1 MTQQVLALKWR
12 PRTLSEV
19 IGQPHV
25 VQALSN
31 GLDNNRLHHAF
42 LFTGTRGVGKTTLA
56 RIFAK
61 SLNCE
66 KGVSSTPCGVCS
78 ICKEVDEGR
87 FVDLIEIDA
96 ASRTRVEDTRE
107 ILDNVQ
113 YAPTRGRYKIY
124 LIDEVHMLSNSSF
137 NALLKT
143 LEEPP
148 PHVKFLLATTDPQ
161 KLPVTVLSRCLRFQ
175 LKRIQD
181 QEIVGQLSHILMAE
195 NIPFEENALKLIAK
209 AGDGS
214 MRDALSLLDQA
225 IAYGGQKVE
234 YQRTHE
240 MLGLIDTHYLVNVL
254 EALATK
260 NIDNVVA
267 VLSQLKSN
275 GLDYHRF
282 LEDLIDAFHL
292 LTMMQLSEVVKMG
305 ESIEMQQLSQL
316 LSAEDLQLFYQIALN
331 GRKDLQNHPN
341 SCVGF
346 EMTLLRMVLF
356 SPTAPILPPDLEK
369 KSKSSADF
377 TLDATD
383 VGNIAGSQVASTIT
397 SGSLKHNQVDR
408 VPLEESDSEENI
420 TSASITRTEVRELSS
435 TFTIEENLTQES
447 VVEPQVD
454 LPPVD
459 LPWETV
465 SSETPHSA
473 RDSSVEALD
482 RKALEIETVDTAISN
497 TERLPVELET
507 QHYAADQPRKEN
519 NASLEEDS
527 VVVSDGVFG
536 HNAQDNWPEHQKE
549 AALSVITEPAA
560 PDHWVESS
568 TTENSVLE
576 DNLVQDNLPSMSAP
590 AVEQKVE
597 QNSNGEKHSLQES
610 PLQEQIGSGA
620 DLAMETTQTISLEAL
635 NNNEAWLQLVSQL
648 RLESVL
654 SGIAHSLVFKQFD
667 GRHLLLE
674 RPLSVKD
681 FRVDE
686 TEIRLAM
693 AISDYLGV
701 AVTCQI
707 EYVETLHGENLHERT
722 ERLDE
727 EQYQKMLTDF
737 KSDEVVEYLTQEWN
751 AQLLEKTLKAK
762 S

>member
-12 PRTLSEV
+12 PRTFNEV

-66 KGVSSTPCGVCS
+66 KGVSSSPCGVCS

-148 PHVKFLLATTDPQ
+148 SHVKFLLATTDPQ

-181 QEIVGQLSHILMAE
+181 DEIAEQLEKILSSE
-195 NIPFEENALKLIAK
+195 GIPFDSSAVKLIAK

-225 IAYGGQKVE
+225 IAYTGQNVAYE
-234 YQRTHE
+234 PTHE
-240 MLGLIDTHYLVNVL
+240 MLGLIDTQYLQLVL
-254 EALATK
+254 SALASREASELISALGT
-260 NIDNVVA
+260 IRD
-267 VLSQLKSN
+267 N

-292 LTMMQLSEVVKMG
+292 LTMMQISEEVAEN
-305 ESIEMQQLSQL
+305 ESLEYRTLAQQFR
-316 LSAEDLQLFYQIALN
+316 AEDLQLFYQIALN

-341 SCVGF
+341 SEVGF
-346 EMTLLRMVLF
+346 EMTLLRMLYF
-356 SPTAPILPPDLEK
+356 APQAPIDTATSPKDKENVEDKSDESGKSLLVASYHQDSDSPKMKENLGFSQKKSIDNEGALQTSISIRDSIKELPVTDLSISDDNAHPHPQSLGDLVVEAREMGKAEESQDALEK
-369 KSKSSADF
+369 
-377 TLDATD
+377 ATE
-383 VGNIAGSQVASTIT
+383 I
-397 SGSLKHNQVDR
+397 
-408 VPLEESDSEENI
+408 
-420 TSASITRTEVRELSS
+420 
-435 TFTIEENLTQES
+435 
-447 VVEPQVD
+447 
-454 LPPVD
+454 D
-459 LPWETV
+459 LPWDEPSSKEILSVKESDHSIDALKGDIGKSTIV
-465 SSETPHSA
+465 SDASG
-473 RDSSVEALD
+473 RDALAEDEISMRVNDQNRDD
-482 RKALEIETVDTAISN
+482 RIDEILEIPQSINVDSPIN
-497 TERLPVELET
+497 
-507 QHYAADQPRKEN
+507 ADQ
-519 NASLEEDS
+519 
-527 VVVSDGVFG
+527 
-536 HNAQDNWPEHQKE
+536 
-549 AALSVITEPAA
+549 
-560 PDHWVESS
+560 
-568 TTENSVLE
+568 
-576 DNLVQDNLPSMSAP
+576 LVD
-590 AVEQKVE
+590 
-597 QNSNGEKHSLQES
+597 
-610 PLQEQIGSGA
+610 
-620 DLAMETTQTISLEAL
+620 
-635 NNNEAWLQLVSQL
+635 NEAWLTLVSEL
-648 RLESVL
+648 SLESVL
-654 SGIAHSLVFKQFD
+654 SGIAHSLVFKSFK
-667 GRHLLLE
+667 GNLLTLE

-686 TEIRLAM
+686 AETRLAL
-693 AISDYLGV
+693 AISAQLGKE
-701 AVTCQI
+701 VTCKI
-707 EYVETLHGENLHERT
+707 EYVETLAEENFHERV
-722 ERLDE
+722 ERLD
-727 EQYQKMLTDF
+727 
-737 KSDEVVEYLTQEWN
+737 VER
-751 AQLLEKTLKAK
+751 AQRALQDLLEDDVVQYLQREHGARLLERTVK
-762 S
+762 SLVE

>member
-12 PRTLSEV
+12 PRTFSEV

-148 PHVKFLLATTDPQ
+148 AHVKFLLATTDPQ

-181 QEIVGQLSHILMAE
+181 QEIAGQLSHILTAE
-195 NIPFEENALKLIAK
+195 NIPFEDNALKLIAK

-240 MLGLIDTHYLVNVL
+240 MLGLIDTHYLINVL

-260 NIDNVVA
+260 DTDNIIT
-267 VLSQLKSN
+267 VLGQLKAN
-275 GLDYHRF
+275 GIDYHRF

-292 LTMMQLSEVVKMG
+292 LTVMQLSDALKES
-305 ESIEMQQLSQL
+305 ESIEMQQLSQK
-316 LSAEDLQLFYQIALN
+316 LSAEDLQLFYQIALT

-341 SCVGF
+341 SSVGF

-356 SPTAPILPPDLEK
+356 SPTAPILPADTEK
-369 KSKSSADF
+369 KSK
-377 TLDATD
+377 
-383 VGNIAGSQVASTIT
+383 AS
-397 SGSLKHNQVDR
+397 V
-408 VPLEESDSEENI
+408 
-420 TSASITRTEVRELSS
+420 
-435 TFTIEENLTQES
+435 ES
-447 VVEPQVD
+447 VVTSVTSTLSSDRSLSAPNSHDSVKRQSIESQPVEKIDTNPVPTADSGDVITVTIEDTTNSTTVFESQTVAEEI
-454 LPPVD
+454 PAPIKEVVPAVD
-459 LPWETV
+459 LPWEPIV
-465 SSETPHSA
+465 DSSEVKVLDSPLELSISA
-473 RDSSVEALD
+473 QNRESM
-482 RKALEIETVDTAISN
+482 SN
-497 TERLPVELET
+497 VLPVESDSIQSELTQENADDLGSFNTDENFIEDQNIERVNTHNFDLGSHEDAIQNSVQNDIQANTLQNNVPET
-507 QHYAADQPRKEN
+507 DTQNFIQKNSIDLAADIAPVEN
-519 NASLEEDS
+519 DL
-527 VVVSDGVFG
+527 VVT
-536 HNAQDNWPEHQKE
+536 A
-549 AALSVITEPAA
+549 
-560 PDHWVESS
+560 
-568 TTENSVLE
+568 TTL
-576 DNLVQDNLPSMSAP
+576 
-590 AVEQKVE
+590 
-597 QNSNGEKHSLQES
+597 
-610 PLQEQIGSGA
+610 
-620 DLAMETTQTISLEAL
+620 T
-635 NNNEAWLQLVSQL
+635 NNEVWLQLVSQL
-648 RLESVL
+648 KLESVL

-667 GRHLLLE
+667 GKHLLLE

-686 TEIRLAM
+686 TETRLAM
-693 AISDYLGV
+693 AISDYLGQSI
-701 AVTCQI
+701 TCQI

-727 EQYQKMLTDF
+727 EQYQKMLADF
-737 KSDEVVEYLTQEWN
+737 KSDQVVQYLTNEWN

-762 S
+762 H

>member
-12 PRTLSEV
+12 PRTFNEV

-66 KGVSSTPCGVCS
+66 KGVSSNPCGECS

-148 PHVKFLLATTDPQ
+148 SHVKFLLATTDPQ

-181 QEIVGQLSHILMAE
+181 QEICGQLEKILTNEAIDFDIE
-195 NIPFEENALKLIAK
+195 ALKLIAK

-225 IAYGGQKVE
+225 IAYGGQSVQ
-234 YQRTHE
+234 YQSTHE
-240 MLGLIDTHYLVNVL
+240 MLGLIDTQYLAKVL

-260 NIDNVVA
+260 ESVPLLA
-267 VLSQLKSN
+267 ALEMLKAN
-275 GLDYHRF
+275 GLDYYRF

-292 LTMMQLSEVVKMG
+292 LTLIQLAPELG
-305 ESIEMQQLSQL
+305 EAESDEMRAMALKF
-316 LSAEDLQLFYQIALN
+316 SAEDLQLFYQVALN

-341 SCVGF
+341 SEVGF
-346 EMTLLRMVLF
+346 EMTLLRMILF
-356 SPTAPILPPDLEK
+356 APTAPVGIAPASGQK
-369 KSKSSADF
+369 KSQLIPDPSLVSVTSADVAVKAGNSDELPAAIEVLDKADVTSTMPASLVEEIDLPWDDEVLEDEATHIPQNDQHNNVSAIATATVSADNAEMIAPDAEVVEDTDKIPTSLEMPEISPQIIESEDSYNNASMDHGYIVEVDNRQAPTF
-377 TLDATD
+377 DIQEMVGENDATSD
-383 VGNIAGSQVASTIT
+383 VD
-397 SGSLKHNQVDR
+397 H
-408 VPLEESDSEENI
+408 
-420 TSASITRTEVRELSS
+420 
-435 TFTIEENLTQES
+435 
-447 VVEPQVD
+447 QVD
-454 LPPVD
+454 LVP
-459 LPWETV
+459 
-465 SSETPHSA
+465 
-473 RDSSVEALD
+473 
-482 RKALEIETVDTAISN
+482 K
-497 TERLPVELET
+497 
-507 QHYAADQPRKEN
+507 ADQET
-519 NASLEEDS
+519 AS
-527 VVVSDGVFG
+527 
-536 HNAQDNWPEHQKE
+536 
-549 AALSVITEPAA
+549 T
-560 PDHWVESS
+560 
-568 TTENSVLE
+568 
-576 DNLVQDNLPSMSAP
+576 
-590 AVEQKVE
+590 
-597 QNSNGEKHSLQES
+597 
-610 PLQEQIGSGA
+610 A
-620 DLAMETTQTISLEAL
+620 DLL
-635 NNNEAWLQLVSQL
+635 NNNEQWLSLVSSL
-648 RLESVL
+648 SLESVL
-654 SGIAHSLVFKQFD
+654 SGIAHSLVFKNFD
-667 GRHLLLE
+667 GINLILE

-686 TEIRLAM
+686 AEMRLAM
-693 AISDYLGV
+693 AISMKLGITV
-701 AVTCQI
+701 ACRI
-707 EYVETLHGENLHERT
+707 EYVEETHDENLHERT
-722 ERLDE
+722 ERLDDE
-727 EQYQKMLTDF
+727 RYQKALDAF
-737 KSDEVVEYLTQEWN
+737 EQDEVVKYLRSEYHAT
-751 AQLLEKTLKAK
+751 LLDRTLKPLDDE
-762 S
+762 

>member
-12 PRTLSEV
+12 PRTFSEV

-66 KGVSSTPCGVCS
+66 KGVTSTPCGVCS
-78 ICKEVDEGR
+78 ICREVDEGR

-148 PHVKFLLATTDPQ
+148 SHVKFLLATTDPQ

-181 QEIVGQLSHILMAE
+181 QDIAGQLDKILTAE
-195 NIPFEENALKLIAK
+195 NIPFEDEALKLIAK

-225 IAYGGQKVE
+225 IAYGGQQVL
-234 YQRTHE
+234 YTATHE
-240 MLGLIDTHYLVNVL
+240 MLGLIDTQYLTRIL

-260 NIDNVVA
+260 ESGQVIKT
-267 VLSQLKSN
+267 LHELKAN
-275 GLDYHRF
+275 GLDYYRF

-292 LTMMQLSEVVKMG
+292 LTMIQLSPEFAST
-305 ESIEMQQLSQL
+305 ESDDLVRIASLF
-316 LSAEDLQLFYQIALN
+316 SAEDLQLFYQVALN

-341 SCVGF
+341 SEVGF

-356 SPTAPILPPDLEK
+356 APHAPIGVEDQK
-369 KSKSSADF
+369 KNLLTPENHNNSIVSQSNALDSVPTESGVEVVLAPQPEETRKSDISALSD
-377 TLDATD
+377 TVESRDAD
-383 VGNIAGSQVASTIT
+383 
-397 SGSLKHNQVDR
+397 KHEQR
-408 VPLEESDSEENI
+408 RPE
-420 TSASITRTEVRELSS
+420 
-435 TFTIEENLTQES
+435 
-447 VVEPQVD
+447 
-454 LPPVD
+454 VD
-459 LPWETV
+459 LPWVIEIPVTTQNTVFKDTDSAPHINAYNHDEKNSGDNLHVDSSEKETV
-465 SSETPHSA
+465 MG
-473 RDSSVEALD
+473 DD
-482 RKALEIETVDTAISN
+482 AISPLSFN
-497 TERLPVELET
+497 IDEEL
-507 QHYAADQPRKEN
+507 A
-519 NASLEEDS
+519 
-527 VVVSDGVFG
+527 
-536 HNAQDNWPEHQKE
+536 
-549 AALSVITEPAA
+549 
-560 PDHWVESS
+560 VESS
-568 TTENSVLE
+568 SGDSRDDMQNRVELYPNEASDLSVGNIQEVHHDNS
-576 DNLVQDNLPSMSAP
+576 
-590 AVEQKVE
+590 
-597 QNSNGEKHSLQES
+597 SNGMGYIVEASGYGQPAGDRADIIEVTDTSLLNNDIDVPQNEV
-610 PLQEQIGSGA
+610 LITLA
-620 DLAMETTQTISLEAL
+620 DL
-635 NNNEAWLQLVSQL
+635 NNNEAWLTLVSSL
-648 RLESVL
+648 SLESVL
-654 SGIAHSLVFKQFD
+654 SGIAHSLVFKSFD
-667 GRHLLLE
+667 GKNLILE
-674 RPLSVKD
+674 RPISVQA

-686 TEIRLAM
+686 AEVRLAM
-693 AISDYLGV
+693 AISHKLKADIV
-701 AVTCQI
+701 CKI
-707 EYVETLHGENLHERT
+707 EYVEQLDVENLHERT

-727 EQYQKMLTDF
+727 ERLQKALDNFRQDPVVQYLQNELQA
-737 KSDEVVEYLTQEWN
+737 V
-751 AQLLEKTLKAK
+751 LLDKTLKPID
-762 S
+762 

>member
-12 PRTLSEV
+12 PRTFSEV

-148 PHVKFLLATTDPQ
+148 AHVKFLLATTDPQ

-181 QEIVGQLSHILMAE
+181 QEIAGQLSHILTAE

-240 MLGLIDTHYLVNVL
+240 MLGLIDTHYLINVL

-260 NIDNVVA
+260 NTDNIIT
-267 VLSQLKSN
+267 VLGQLKAN
-275 GLDYHRF
+275 GIDYHRF

-292 LTMMQLSEVVKMG
+292 LTMMQLSDTLKEN
-305 ESIEMQQLSQL
+305 ESIEMQQLSQR
-316 LSAEDLQLFYQIALN
+316 LSAEDLQLFYQIALT

-341 SCVGF
+341 SSVGF

-356 SPTAPILPPDLEK
+356 SPTAPILPEDTEK
-369 KSKSSADF
+369 KSK
-377 TLDATD
+377 
-383 VGNIAGSQVASTIT
+383 VST
-397 SGSLKHNQVDR
+397 
-408 VPLEESDSEENI
+408 
-420 TSASITRTEVRELSS
+420 
-435 TFTIEENLTQES
+435 ES
-447 VVEPQVD
+447 VVASVERQVSSD
-454 LPPVD
+454 PGDVAIVTIENKTHALSVPESHAVAEEISAPKKEILPPVD
-459 LPWETV
+459 LPWEPMVDSSKAKVLDSPLELSISAQNGESASTV
-465 SSETPHSA
+465 MAAASDSVQSELTQENAHDPGRFNADENFTEDQNVERENTHNFDLGSHEEIIQNTVQNDIHASTLQNHVPEVDTQNFVQKNGIDHIKNQDQSSELVIESA
-473 RDSSVEALD
+473 GDIA
-482 RKALEIETVDTAISN
+482 
-497 TERLPVELET
+497 PVENDLVVT
-507 QHYAADQPRKEN
+507 AAT
-519 NASLEEDS
+519 L
-527 VVVSDGVFG
+527 
-536 HNAQDNWPEHQKE
+536 
-549 AALSVITEPAA
+549 T
-560 PDHWVESS
+560 
-568 TTENSVLE
+568 
-576 DNLVQDNLPSMSAP
+576 
-590 AVEQKVE
+590 
-597 QNSNGEKHSLQES
+597 
-610 PLQEQIGSGA
+610 
-620 DLAMETTQTISLEAL
+620 
-635 NNNEAWLQLVSQL
+635 NNEVWLQLVSQL
-648 RLESVL
+648 KLESVL

-667 GRHLLLE
+667 GKHLSLE

-686 TEIRLAM
+686 TETRLAM
-693 AISDYLGV
+693 AISDYLEQSI
-701 AVTCQI
+701 TCQI

-727 EQYQKMLTDF
+727 EQYQKMLADF
-737 KSDEVVEYLTQEWN
+737 KSDQVVQYLTNEWN

-762 S
+762 H

>member
-12 PRTLSEV
+12 PRTFNEV

-66 KGVSSTPCGVCS
+66 KGVSSSPCGVCS

-148 PHVKFLLATTDPQ
+148 SHVKFLLATTDPQ

-181 QEIVGQLSHILMAE
+181 DEIAEQLEKILSRE
-195 NIPFEENALKLIAK
+195 GIPFDSSAVKLIAK

-225 IAYGGQKVE
+225 IAYTGQNVAYE
-234 YQRTHE
+234 PTHE
-240 MLGLIDTHYLVNVL
+240 MLGLIDTQYLQLVL
-254 EALATK
+254 SALASREASELISALGT
-260 NIDNVVA
+260 IRD
-267 VLSQLKSN
+267 N

-292 LTMMQLSEVVKMG
+292 LTMMQISEEVAEH
-305 ESIEMQQLSQL
+305 ESLEYRTLAQQFK
-316 LSAEDLQLFYQIALN
+316 AEDLQLFYQIALN

-341 SCVGF
+341 SEVGF
-346 EMTLLRMVLF
+346 EMTLLRMLYF
-356 SPTAPILPPDLEK
+356 APQAPIDTATSPKDKENVEDKSDESGKSLLVASHHQDSDNPKMKENLGFSQKKSIDNEGALQTSISIRDSIKDSIKELSVTDLSISDDNAHPHPHPQSLGDLVVEARETRKAEESQDALEK
-369 KSKSSADF
+369 
-377 TLDATD
+377 ATE
-383 VGNIAGSQVASTIT
+383 I
-397 SGSLKHNQVDR
+397 
-408 VPLEESDSEENI
+408 
-420 TSASITRTEVRELSS
+420 
-435 TFTIEENLTQES
+435 
-447 VVEPQVD
+447 
-454 LPPVD
+454 D
-459 LPWETV
+459 LPWDEPSSKEILSVKESDHSIDALKGDVGKSTIV
-465 SSETPHSA
+465 SDASG
-473 RDSSVEALD
+473 RDAVAEDEISMRVNDQNRVD
-482 RKALEIETVDTAISN
+482 RIDEILEIPQSINVDSPIN
-497 TERLPVELET
+497 
-507 QHYAADQPRKEN
+507 ADQ
-519 NASLEEDS
+519 
-527 VVVSDGVFG
+527 
-536 HNAQDNWPEHQKE
+536 
-549 AALSVITEPAA
+549 
-560 PDHWVESS
+560 
-568 TTENSVLE
+568 
-576 DNLVQDNLPSMSAP
+576 LVD
-590 AVEQKVE
+590 
-597 QNSNGEKHSLQES
+597 
-610 PLQEQIGSGA
+610 
-620 DLAMETTQTISLEAL
+620 
-635 NNNEAWLQLVSQL
+635 NEAWLTLVSEL
-648 RLESVL
+648 SLESVL
-654 SGIAHSLVFKQFD
+654 SGIAHSLVFKSFK
-667 GRHLLLE
+667 GNLLTLE

-686 TEIRLAM
+686 AETRLAL
-693 AISDYLGV
+693 AISAQLGKE
-701 AVTCQI
+701 VTCKI
-707 EYVETLHGENLHERT
+707 EYVETLAEENFHERV
-722 ERLDE
+722 ERLD
-727 EQYQKMLTDF
+727 
-737 KSDEVVEYLTQEWN
+737 VER
-751 AQLLEKTLKAK
+751 AQRALQDLLEDDVVQYLQREHGARLLERTVK
-762 S
+762 SLVE

>member
-12 PRTLSEV
+12 PRTFNEV

-66 KGVSSTPCGVCS
+66 KGVSSSPCGVCS

-148 PHVKFLLATTDPQ
+148 SHVKFLLATTDPQ

-181 QEIVGQLSHILMAE
+181 DEIAEQLEKILSSE
-195 NIPFEENALKLIAK
+195 GIPFDSSAVKLIAK

-225 IAYGGQKVE
+225 IAYTGQNVAYE
-234 YQRTHE
+234 PTHE
-240 MLGLIDTHYLVNVL
+240 MLGLIDTQYLQLVL
-254 EALATK
+254 SALASREASELISALGT
-260 NIDNVVA
+260 IRD
-267 VLSQLKSN
+267 N

-292 LTMMQLSEVVKMG
+292 LTMMQISEEVAEN
-305 ESIEMQQLSQL
+305 ESLEYRTLAQQFR
-316 LSAEDLQLFYQIALN
+316 AEDLQLFYQIALN

-341 SCVGF
+341 SEVGF
-346 EMTLLRMVLF
+346 EMTLLRMLYF
-356 SPTAPILPPDLEK
+356 APQAPIDTATSPKDKENVEDKSDESGKSLLVASYHQDSDSPKMKENLGFSQKKSIDNEGALQTSISIRDSIKELPVTDLSISDDNAHPHPQSLGDLVVEAREMGKAEESQDALEK
-369 KSKSSADF
+369 
-377 TLDATD
+377 ATE
-383 VGNIAGSQVASTIT
+383 I
-397 SGSLKHNQVDR
+397 
-408 VPLEESDSEENI
+408 
-420 TSASITRTEVRELSS
+420 
-435 TFTIEENLTQES
+435 
-447 VVEPQVD
+447 
-454 LPPVD
+454 D
-459 LPWETV
+459 LPWDEPSSKEILSVKESDHSIDALKGDIGKSTIV
-465 SSETPHSA
+465 SDASG
-473 RDSSVEALD
+473 RDALAEDEISMRVNDQNRDDRIDEIVEVPQS
-482 RKALEIETVDTAISN
+482 INVDSPIK
-497 TERLPVELET
+497 
-507 QHYAADQPRKEN
+507 ADQ
-519 NASLEEDS
+519 
-527 VVVSDGVFG
+527 
-536 HNAQDNWPEHQKE
+536 
-549 AALSVITEPAA
+549 
-560 PDHWVESS
+560 
-568 TTENSVLE
+568 
-576 DNLVQDNLPSMSAP
+576 LVD
-590 AVEQKVE
+590 
-597 QNSNGEKHSLQES
+597 
-610 PLQEQIGSGA
+610 
-620 DLAMETTQTISLEAL
+620 
-635 NNNEAWLQLVSQL
+635 NEAWLTLVSEL
-648 RLESVL
+648 SLESVL
-654 SGIAHSLVFKQFD
+654 SGIAHSLVFKSFK
-667 GRHLLLE
+667 GNLLTLE

-686 TEIRLAM
+686 AETRLAL
-693 AISDYLGV
+693 AISAQLGKE
-701 AVTCQI
+701 VTCKI
-707 EYVETLHGENLHERT
+707 EYVETLAEENFHERV
-722 ERLDE
+722 ERLD
-727 EQYQKMLTDF
+727 
-737 KSDEVVEYLTQEWN
+737 VER
-751 AQLLEKTLKAK
+751 AQRALQDLLEDDVVQYLQREHGARLLERTVK
-762 S
+762 SLVE

>member
-12 PRTLSEV
+12 PRTFNEV

-66 KGVSSTPCGVCS
+66 KGVSSSPCGVCS

-148 PHVKFLLATTDPQ
+148 SHVKFLLATTDPQ

-181 QEIVGQLSHILMAE
+181 DEIVEQLEKILSSE
-195 NIPFEENALKLIAK
+195 GIPFDSSAVKLIAK

-225 IAYGGQKVE
+225 IAYTGQNVAYE
-234 YQRTHE
+234 PTHE
-240 MLGLIDTHYLVNVL
+240 MLGLIDTQYLQLVFS
-254 EALATK
+254 ALASREASELISALGT
-260 NIDNVVA
+260 IRD
-267 VLSQLKSN
+267 N

-292 LTMMQLSEVVKMG
+292 LTMMQISEEVAEH
-305 ESIEMQQLSQL
+305 ESLEYRTLAQQFK
-316 LSAEDLQLFYQIALN
+316 AEDLQLFYQIALN

-341 SCVGF
+341 SEVGF
-346 EMTLLRMVLF
+346 EMTLLRMLYF
-356 SPTAPILPPDLEK
+356 APQAPIDTAASPKDKENVEDKGDESGKSLLVASHHQDSDSPKMKENLGFSQKKSIDNEGALQTSISIRDSIKELPVTDLSISDDNAHPHPHPHPQSLDDLVVEAREMEKAEESQDALEK
-369 KSKSSADF
+369 
-377 TLDATD
+377 ATE
-383 VGNIAGSQVASTIT
+383 I
-397 SGSLKHNQVDR
+397 
-408 VPLEESDSEENI
+408 
-420 TSASITRTEVRELSS
+420 
-435 TFTIEENLTQES
+435 
-447 VVEPQVD
+447 
-454 LPPVD
+454 D
-459 LPWETV
+459 LPWDEPSSKEILSVKESDHSIDAPKGDIGKSTIV
-465 SSETPHSA
+465 SDTSG
-473 RDSSVEALD
+473 RDALVEDEISMRVNDQNRVD
-482 RKALEIETVDTAISN
+482 RIDEILEVPQSINVDSPIK
-497 TERLPVELET
+497 
-507 QHYAADQPRKEN
+507 ADQ
-519 NASLEEDS
+519 
-527 VVVSDGVFG
+527 
-536 HNAQDNWPEHQKE
+536 
-549 AALSVITEPAA
+549 
-560 PDHWVESS
+560 
-568 TTENSVLE
+568 
-576 DNLVQDNLPSMSAP
+576 LVD
-590 AVEQKVE
+590 
-597 QNSNGEKHSLQES
+597 
-610 PLQEQIGSGA
+610 
-620 DLAMETTQTISLEAL
+620 
-635 NNNEAWLQLVSQL
+635 NEAWLTLVSEL
-648 RLESVL
+648 SLESVL
-654 SGIAHSLVFKQFD
+654 SGIAHSLVFKSFK
-667 GRHLLLE
+667 GNLLTLE

-686 TEIRLAM
+686 AETRLAL
-693 AISDYLGV
+693 AISAQLGKE
-701 AVTCQI
+701 VTCKI
-707 EYVETLHGENLHERT
+707 EYVEALAEENFHERV
-722 ERLDE
+722 ERLD
-727 EQYQKMLTDF
+727 
-737 KSDEVVEYLTQEWN
+737 VER
-751 AQLLEKTLKAK
+751 AQRALQDLLEDDVVQYLQREHGARL
-762 S
+762 

>member
-12 PRTLSEV
+12 PRTFNEV

-66 KGVSSTPCGVCS
+66 KGVSSSPCGVCS

-148 PHVKFLLATTDPQ
+148 SHVKFLLATTDPQ

-181 QEIVGQLSHILMAE
+181 DEIAEQLEKILSSE
-195 NIPFEENALKLIAK
+195 GIPFDSSAVKLIAK

-225 IAYGGQKVE
+225 IAYTGQNVAYE
-234 YQRTHE
+234 PTHE
-240 MLGLIDTHYLVNVL
+240 MLGLIDTQYLQLVL
-254 EALATK
+254 SALASREASELISALGT
-260 NIDNVVA
+260 IRD
-267 VLSQLKSN
+267 N

-292 LTMMQLSEVVKMG
+292 LTMMQISEEVAEN
-305 ESIEMQQLSQL
+305 ESLEYRTLAQQFR
-316 LSAEDLQLFYQIALN
+316 AEDLQLFYQIALN

-341 SCVGF
+341 SEVGF
-346 EMTLLRMVLF
+346 EMTLLRMLYF
-356 SPTAPILPPDLEK
+356 APQAPIDTATSPKDKENVEDKSDESGKSLLVASYHQDSDSPKMKENLGFSQKKSIDNEGALQTSISIRDSIKELPVTDLSISDDNAHPHPQSLGDLVVEAREMGKAEESQDALEK
-369 KSKSSADF
+369 
-377 TLDATD
+377 ATE
-383 VGNIAGSQVASTIT
+383 I
-397 SGSLKHNQVDR
+397 
-408 VPLEESDSEENI
+408 
-420 TSASITRTEVRELSS
+420 
-435 TFTIEENLTQES
+435 
-447 VVEPQVD
+447 
-454 LPPVD
+454 D
-459 LPWETV
+459 LPWDEPSSKEILSVKESDHSIDALKGDIGKSTIV
-465 SSETPHSA
+465 SDASG
-473 RDSSVEALD
+473 RDAVAEDEISMRVNDQNRVD
-482 RKALEIETVDTAISN
+482 RIDEILEIPQSINVDSPIN
-497 TERLPVELET
+497 
-507 QHYAADQPRKEN
+507 ADQ
-519 NASLEEDS
+519 
-527 VVVSDGVFG
+527 
-536 HNAQDNWPEHQKE
+536 
-549 AALSVITEPAA
+549 
-560 PDHWVESS
+560 
-568 TTENSVLE
+568 
-576 DNLVQDNLPSMSAP
+576 LVD
-590 AVEQKVE
+590 
-597 QNSNGEKHSLQES
+597 
-610 PLQEQIGSGA
+610 
-620 DLAMETTQTISLEAL
+620 
-635 NNNEAWLQLVSQL
+635 NEAWLTLVSEL
-648 RLESVL
+648 SLESVL
-654 SGIAHSLVFKQFD
+654 SGIAHSLVFKSFK
-667 GRHLLLE
+667 GNLLTLE

-686 TEIRLAM
+686 AETRLAL
-693 AISDYLGV
+693 AISAQLGKE
-701 AVTCQI
+701 VTCKI
-707 EYVETLHGENLHERT
+707 EYVETLAEENFHERV
-722 ERLDE
+722 ERLD
-727 EQYQKMLTDF
+727 
-737 KSDEVVEYLTQEWN
+737 VER
-751 AQLLEKTLKAK
+751 AQRALQDLLEDDVVQYLQREHGARLLERTVK
-762 S
+762 SLVE

>member
-12 PRTLSEV
+12 PRTFSEV

-66 KGVSSTPCGVCS
+66 KGVSSSPCGVCS

-148 PHVKFLLATTDPQ
+148 SHVKFLLATTDPQ

-181 QEIVGQLSHILMAE
+181 DEIAAQLEKILSSEKIDFDSSAVR
-195 NIPFEENALKLIAK
+195 LIAK

-225 IAYGGQKVE
+225 IAYTGQNIAYE
-234 YQRTHE
+234 PTRE
-240 MLGLIDTHYLVNVL
+240 MLGLIDTQYLQL
-254 EALATK
+254 ILSALASRK
-260 NIDNVVA
+260 VESLLSALNIVRD
-267 VLSQLKSN
+267 N

-282 LEDLIDAFHL
+282 LEELIDAFHL
-292 LTMMQLSEVVKMG
+292 LTMIQISQEVADAQSL
-305 ESIEMQQLSQL
+305 EYQL
-316 LSAEDLQLFYQIALN
+316 LAKQFRAEDLQLFYQIALN

-341 SCVGF
+341 SEVGF
-346 EMTLLRMVLF
+346 EMTLLRMLYF
-356 SPTAPILPPDLEK
+356 APQAPIDVTAQTTDDNG
-369 KSKSSADF
+369 STS
-377 TLDATD
+377 LDGKN
-383 VGNIAGSQVASTIT
+383 GNEAITASQVTSQIASQKMPQKKRVTNSDSNSLASTVIT
-397 SGSLKHNQVDR
+397 AETIDSKVSKEGSHAQDLSGEVVGTMGHQKIIKDDTFEQRER
-408 VPLEESDSEENI
+408 VPDI
-420 TSASITRTEVRELSS
+420 
-435 TFTIEENLTQES
+435 
-447 VVEPQVD
+447 
-454 LPPVD
+454 D
-459 LPWETV
+459 LPWNEADVETV
-465 SSETPHSA
+465 LPMESSDAHLSEMQADIPA
-473 RDSSVEALD
+473 D
-482 RKALEIETVDTAISN
+482 IEVDPQLKS
-497 TERLPVELET
+497 
-507 QHYAADQPRKEN
+507 D
-519 NASLEEDS
+519 EDS
-527 VVVSDGVFG
+527 VNRLPASKSVREEMLI
-536 HNAQDNWPEHQKE
+536 NADQ
-549 AALSVITEPAA
+549 
-560 PDHWVESS
+560 
-568 TTENSVLE
+568 
-576 DNLVQDNLPSMSAP
+576 LVD
-590 AVEQKVE
+590 
-597 QNSNGEKHSLQES
+597 
-610 PLQEQIGSGA
+610 
-620 DLAMETTQTISLEAL
+620 
-635 NNNEAWLQLVSQL
+635 NEAWLMLVSEL
-648 RLESVL
+648 SLESVL
-654 SGIAHSLVFKQFD
+654 SGIAHSLVFKSFKD
-667 GRHLLLE
+667 NLLVLE

-686 TEIRLAM
+686 AETRLAL
-693 AISDYLGV
+693 AISSQLGREIS
-701 AVTCQI
+701 CKI
-707 EYVETLHGENLHERT
+707 EYVETLAAENLHERV

-727 EQYQKMLTDF
+727 EKAQKALQD
-737 KSDEVVEYLTQEWN
+737 
-751 AQLLEKTLKAK
+751 LLEDDVVQYLQRDHGARLLERTVK
-762 S
+762 SLIE

>member
-12 PRTLSEV
+12 PRTFNEV

-66 KGVSSTPCGVCS
+66 KGVSSSPCGVCS

-148 PHVKFLLATTDPQ
+148 SHVKFLLATTDPQ

-181 QEIVGQLSHILMAE
+181 DEIAEQLEKILSSE
-195 NIPFEENALKLIAK
+195 GIPFDSSAVKLIAK

-225 IAYGGQKVE
+225 IAYTGQNVAYE
-234 YQRTHE
+234 PTHE
-240 MLGLIDTHYLVNVL
+240 MLGLIDTQYLQLVL
-254 EALATK
+254 SALASREASELISALGT
-260 NIDNVVA
+260 IRD
-267 VLSQLKSN
+267 N

-292 LTMMQLSEVVKMG
+292 LTMMQISEEVAEH
-305 ESIEMQQLSQL
+305 ESLEYRTLAQQFK
-316 LSAEDLQLFYQIALN
+316 AEDLQLFYQIALN

-341 SCVGF
+341 SEVGF
-346 EMTLLRMVLF
+346 EMTLLRMLYF
-356 SPTAPILPPDLEK
+356 APQAPIDTATSPKDKKNVEDKSDESGKSLLVASHHQDSDNPKMKENLGFSQKKSIDNEGALQTSISIRDSIKDSIKELSVTDLSISDDNAHPHPHPQSLGDLVVEARETRKAEESQDALEK
-369 KSKSSADF
+369 
-377 TLDATD
+377 ATE
-383 VGNIAGSQVASTIT
+383 I
-397 SGSLKHNQVDR
+397 
-408 VPLEESDSEENI
+408 
-420 TSASITRTEVRELSS
+420 
-435 TFTIEENLTQES
+435 
-447 VVEPQVD
+447 
-454 LPPVD
+454 D
-459 LPWETV
+459 LPWDEPSSKEILSVKESDHSIDALKGDIGKSTIV
-465 SSETPHSA
+465 SDASG
-473 RDSSVEALD
+473 RDAVAEDEISMRVNDQNRDDRIDEIVEVPQS
-482 RKALEIETVDTAISN
+482 INVDSPIN
-497 TERLPVELET
+497 
-507 QHYAADQPRKEN
+507 ADQ
-519 NASLEEDS
+519 
-527 VVVSDGVFG
+527 
-536 HNAQDNWPEHQKE
+536 
-549 AALSVITEPAA
+549 
-560 PDHWVESS
+560 
-568 TTENSVLE
+568 
-576 DNLVQDNLPSMSAP
+576 LVD
-590 AVEQKVE
+590 
-597 QNSNGEKHSLQES
+597 
-610 PLQEQIGSGA
+610 
-620 DLAMETTQTISLEAL
+620 
-635 NNNEAWLQLVSQL
+635 NEAWLTLVSEL
-648 RLESVL
+648 SLESVL
-654 SGIAHSLVFKQFD
+654 SGIAHSLVFKSFK
-667 GRHLLLE
+667 GNLLTLE

-686 TEIRLAM
+686 AETRLAL
-693 AISDYLGV
+693 AISAQLGKE
-701 AVTCQI
+701 VTCKI
-707 EYVETLHGENLHERT
+707 EYVETLAEENFHERV
-722 ERLDE
+722 ERLD
-727 EQYQKMLTDF
+727 
-737 KSDEVVEYLTQEWN
+737 VER
-751 AQLLEKTLKAK
+751 AQRALQDLLEDDVVQYLQREHGARLLERTVK
-762 S
+762 SLVE

>member
-12 PRTLSEV
+12 PRTFSEV

-31 GLDNNRLHHAF
+31 GLDNDRLHHAF

-148 PHVKFLLATTDPQ
+148 AHVKFLLATTDPQ

-181 QEIVGQLSHILMAE
+181 QEIAGQLSHILTAE
-195 NIPFEENALKLIAK
+195 NIPFEDNALKLIAK

-240 MLGLIDTHYLVNVL
+240 MLGLIDTHYLINVL

-260 NIDNVVA
+260 DTDNIIT
-267 VLSQLKSN
+267 VLGQLKAN
-275 GLDYHRF
+275 GIDYHRF

-292 LTMMQLSEVVKMG
+292 LTVMQLSDVLKES
-305 ESIEMQQLSQL
+305 ESIKMQQLSQK
-316 LSAEDLQLFYQIALN
+316 LSAEDLQLFYQIALT

-356 SPTAPILPPDLEK
+356 SPTAPILPTDTEK
-369 KSKSSADF
+369 KSKASVESSVVTSVTSKISSERSLSAPNSPESVKKQSIEKQLVESQPVEKIDANLVP
-377 TLDATD
+377 TLDVGD
-383 VGNIAGSQVASTIT
+383 VIT
-397 SGSLKHNQVDR
+397 STTEDDTNTLTISKFQTVAEEIPDPIKEV
-408 VPLEESDSEENI
+408 VP
-420 TSASITRTEVRELSS
+420 A
-435 TFTIEENLTQES
+435 
-447 VVEPQVD
+447 
-454 LPPVD
+454 VD
-459 LPWETV
+459 LPWEPIV
-465 SSETPHSA
+465 DSSEVKVLDSPLELSISA
-473 RDSSVEALD
+473 QNRESTSNVLSVESD
-482 RKALEIETVDTAISN
+482 FMRS
-497 TERLPVELET
+497 RLPQENPDYLDNLNEDIVEDET
-507 QHYAADQPRKEN
+507 SLKTDIQSFGAKFDDVIQN
-519 NASLEEDS
+519 NAKNGIHTRSPQNHIENQDQSSELAIEFSDDIAPVKNDL
-527 VVVSDGVFG
+527 VVTV
-536 HNAQDNWPEHQKE
+536 
-549 AALSVITEPAA
+549 AALT
-560 PDHWVESS
+560 
-568 TTENSVLE
+568 
-576 DNLVQDNLPSMSAP
+576 
-590 AVEQKVE
+590 
-597 QNSNGEKHSLQES
+597 
-610 PLQEQIGSGA
+610 
-620 DLAMETTQTISLEAL
+620 
-635 NNNEAWLQLVSQL
+635 NNEVWLQLVSQL
-648 RLESVL
+648 KLESVL

-667 GRHLLLE
+667 GKHLLLE

-686 TEIRLAM
+686 TETRLAM
-693 AISDYLGV
+693 AISDYLGQSI
-701 AVTCQI
+701 TCQI

-727 EQYQKMLTDF
+727 EQYQKMLADF
-737 KSDEVVEYLTQEWN
+737 KSDQVVQYLTNEWN

-762 S
+762 H

>member
-12 PRTLSEV
+12 PRTFNEV

-66 KGVSSTPCGVCS
+66 KGVSSSPCGVCS

-148 PHVKFLLATTDPQ
+148 SHVKFLLATTDPQ

-181 QEIVGQLSHILMAE
+181 DEIAEQLEKILSSE
-195 NIPFEENALKLIAK
+195 GIPFDSSAVKLIAK

-225 IAYGGQKVE
+225 IAYTGQNVAYE
-234 YQRTHE
+234 PTHE
-240 MLGLIDTHYLVNVL
+240 MLGLIDTQYLQLVL
-254 EALATK
+254 SALASREASELISALGT
-260 NIDNVVA
+260 IRD
-267 VLSQLKSN
+267 N

-292 LTMMQLSEVVKMG
+292 LTMMQISEEVAEH
-305 ESIEMQQLSQL
+305 ESLEYRTLAQQFK
-316 LSAEDLQLFYQIALN
+316 AEDLQLFYQIALN

-341 SCVGF
+341 SEVGF
-346 EMTLLRMVLF
+346 EMTLLRMLYF
-356 SPTAPILPPDLEK
+356 APQAPIDTATSPKDKENVEDKSDESGKSLLVASHHQDSDSPKMKENLGFSQK
-369 KSKSSADF
+369 KSIDNEGALQTSISIRDSIKE
-377 TLDATD
+377 LPVTD
-383 VGNIAGSQVASTIT
+383 LSISDDNAHPHPHPQ
-397 SGSLKHNQVDR
+397 SLGD
-408 VPLEESDSEENI
+408 
-420 TSASITRTEVRELSS
+420 
-435 TFTIEENLTQES
+435 S
-447 VVEPQVD
+447 VVEARMVEKAEESQD
-454 LPPVD
+454 ALEKATEID
-459 LPWETV
+459 LPWDEP
-465 SSETPHSA
+465 SS
-473 RDSSVEALD
+473 
-482 RKALEIETVDTAISN
+482 KEI
-497 TERLPVELET
+497 LPVKESDHGIDALKGDIGKSTIVSDASGRDALAEDEISMRVND
-507 QHYAADQPRKEN
+507 QNRDDRIDEIVEVPQSINVDSPIKADQ
-519 NASLEEDS
+519 
-527 VVVSDGVFG
+527 
-536 HNAQDNWPEHQKE
+536 
-549 AALSVITEPAA
+549 
-560 PDHWVESS
+560 
-568 TTENSVLE
+568 
-576 DNLVQDNLPSMSAP
+576 LVD
-590 AVEQKVE
+590 
-597 QNSNGEKHSLQES
+597 
-610 PLQEQIGSGA
+610 
-620 DLAMETTQTISLEAL
+620 
-635 NNNEAWLQLVSQL
+635 NEAWLTLVSEL
-648 RLESVL
+648 SLESVL
-654 SGIAHSLVFKQFD
+654 SGIAHSLVFKSFK
-667 GRHLLLE
+667 GNLLTLE

-686 TEIRLAM
+686 AETRLAL
-693 AISDYLGV
+693 AISAQLGKE
-701 AVTCQI
+701 VTCKI
-707 EYVETLHGENLHERT
+707 EYVETLAEENFHERV
-722 ERLDE
+722 ERLD
-727 EQYQKMLTDF
+727 
-737 KSDEVVEYLTQEWN
+737 VER
-751 AQLLEKTLKAK
+751 AQRALQDLLEDDVVQYLQREHGARLLERTVK
-762 S
+762 SLVE

>member
-12 PRTLSEV
+12 PRTFNEV

-66 KGVSSTPCGVCS
+66 KGVSSSPCGVCS

-148 PHVKFLLATTDPQ
+148 SHVKFLLATTDPQ

-181 QEIVGQLSHILMAE
+181 DEIAEQLEKILSSE
-195 NIPFEENALKLIAK
+195 GIPFDSSAVKLIAK

-225 IAYGGQKVE
+225 IAYTGQNVAYE
-234 YQRTHE
+234 PTHE
-240 MLGLIDTHYLVNVL
+240 MLGLIDTQYLQLVL
-254 EALATK
+254 SALASREVSELISALGT
-260 NIDNVVA
+260 IRD
-267 VLSQLKSN
+267 N

-292 LTMMQLSEVVKMG
+292 LTMMQISEEVAEH
-305 ESIEMQQLSQL
+305 ESLEYRTLAQQFR
-316 LSAEDLQLFYQIALN
+316 AEDLQLFYQIALN

-341 SCVGF
+341 SEVGF
-346 EMTLLRMVLF
+346 EMTLLRMLYF
-356 SPTAPILPPDLEK
+356 APQAPIDTTTSPKDKENVEDQSDESGKALLVASHHQDPDSSKVKENLGFSQK
-369 KSKSSADF
+369 KSIDNAGALQTSIGIRDSIKELPVTDLSISDDNAHPQPQSLGGSVIEAREMEKAKESQDA
-377 TLDATD
+377 LDKATE
-383 VGNIAGSQVASTIT
+383 I
-397 SGSLKHNQVDR
+397 
-408 VPLEESDSEENI
+408 
-420 TSASITRTEVRELSS
+420 
-435 TFTIEENLTQES
+435 
-447 VVEPQVD
+447 
-454 LPPVD
+454 D
-459 LPWETV
+459 LPWDKP
-465 SSETPHSA
+465 SSKEILSVKESDHGIDAPKGDIGKRVVVNDASG
-473 RDSSVEALD
+473 RDALAEDEISMRVNDQNRVD
-482 RKALEIETVDTAISN
+482 RIDEVLESPQFINVDSPI
-497 TERLPVELET
+497 R
-507 QHYAADQPRKEN
+507 ADQ
-519 NASLEEDS
+519 
-527 VVVSDGVFG
+527 
-536 HNAQDNWPEHQKE
+536 
-549 AALSVITEPAA
+549 
-560 PDHWVESS
+560 
-568 TTENSVLE
+568 
-576 DNLVQDNLPSMSAP
+576 LVD
-590 AVEQKVE
+590 
-597 QNSNGEKHSLQES
+597 
-610 PLQEQIGSGA
+610 
-620 DLAMETTQTISLEAL
+620 
-635 NNNEAWLQLVSQL
+635 NEAWLTLVSEL
-648 RLESVL
+648 SLESVL
-654 SGIAHSLVFKQFD
+654 SGIAHSLVFKSFR
-667 GRHLLLE
+667 GNLLTLE

-686 TEIRLAM
+686 AETRLAL
-693 AISDYLGV
+693 AISAQLGKE
-701 AVTCQI
+701 VTCKI
-707 EYVETLHGENLHERT
+707 EYVETLAEENFHERV
-722 ERLDE
+722 ERLD
-727 EQYQKMLTDF
+727 
-737 KSDEVVEYLTQEWN
+737 VER
-751 AQLLEKTLKAK
+751 AQRALHDLLEDDVVQYLQREHGARLLERTVK
-762 S
+762 SLVE